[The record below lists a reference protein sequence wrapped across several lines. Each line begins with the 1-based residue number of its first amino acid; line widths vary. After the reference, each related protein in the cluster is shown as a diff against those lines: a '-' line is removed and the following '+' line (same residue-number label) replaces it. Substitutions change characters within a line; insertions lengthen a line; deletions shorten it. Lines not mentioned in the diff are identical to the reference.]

1 MCIAGA
7 GTAGLEALLCA
18 RELLG
23 SEVQLRLIAPEREFR
38 YRPMST
44 GSLYR
49 PAAERSLAIAD
60 VVRDARAVWVQ
71 DRIAAVRE
79 TDRQV
84 VTRDGETLPFDYLL
98 LAIGGRTERAVGQG
112 HVWERGS
119 DPGFLDQTIADI
131 VAGRIAS
138 VAVVIPRGAHWPVP
152 AYELALVLGW
162 TTGAR
167 RTRVTLITAER
178 RPLGALGADATEVV
192 SRELEEAGV
201 ELISG
206 VEAIDAHEREPGGT
220 AIVPEPDADAD
231 ADALRGRPSDPATIR
246 FGGAPIRRFDR
257 MISLPT
263 GSGPFLP
270 GVATD
275 AAGYIQVNARL
286 RVCGSD
292 RIWAVGG
299 CVSAALEHG
308 TLAACQADA
317 AIAAIAAALQRDET
331 PDSPASTAPDLTGM
345 LLTGQRERWRAE
357 NPVGT
362 PQPSTRCLWWPPGRA
377 VGRMLAR
384 RIEAWDP
391 SVARTLPSSPSGV
404 VITTPIALGCG
415 SALADTDHEVGAD
428 VRAARLRDLENRQL
442 MAVARRERAADDELR
457 ALDAKL
463 RALRARE
470 RKAIS
475 ELKRHG
481 YLSDSAA

>member
-1 MCIAGA
+1 
-7 GTAGLEALLCA
+7 
-18 RELLG
+18 
-23 SEVQLRLIAPEREFR
+23 
-38 YRPMST
+38 
-44 GSLYR
+44 
-49 PAAERSLAIAD
+49 
-60 VVRDARAVWVQ
+60 
-71 DRIAAVRE
+71 VRE
-79 TDRQV
+79 RDLHV

-119 DPGFLDQTIADI
+119 DPGFLDHTIADI

-162 TTGAR
+162 TTGAT

-192 SRELEEAGV
+192 CGELEEAGV

-206 VEAIDAHEREPGGT
+206 VEVIDAHEREPGGM

-231 ADALRGRPSDPATIR
+231 ADALRGRPTDPAAIR
-246 FGGAPIRRFDR
+246 FGGAPVRRFDR
-257 MISLPT
+257 MISLPA

-275 AAGYIQVNARL
+275 AAGYIQVNAQL
-286 RVCGSD
+286 QVCGSD

-317 AIAAIAAALQRDET
+317 AIAAIAAAAQGDKT
-331 PDSPASTAPDLTGM
+331 PAPPAPDLTGM

-357 NPVGT
+357 NPIGT

-391 SVARTLPSSPSGV
+391 SVVHTLPSNPSGV

-415 SALADTDHEVGAD
+415 SAIADTDGEVTAD
-428 VRAARLRDLENRQL
+428 IRAARLRDLENRQL
-442 MAVARRERAADDELR
+442 MAVARRERAVDDELR

-481 YLSDSAA
+481 YLSDSAV